1 LGPACS
7 SPALKRLHFYCP
19 KERFVNNVIRGREDA
34 SMVGELDIVVV
45 VGHTALLFNLPK
57 NEDIVYA
64 LHLHFP
70 DAVGQQHGAVACF
83 CA

>member
-1 LGPACS
+1 
-7 SPALKRLHFYCP
+7 
-19 KERFVNNVIRGREDA
+19 
-34 SMVGELDIVVV
+34 MVVELDIVVV